1 MDSRVAI
8 ITADIVHS
16 TQKEAIERK
25 QFYHQIEL
33 GIQTIQSKYAFE
45 YERNRGDEYQ
55 IRIKEIKN
63 AGRIGILLKL
73 WVKSIPSLKKEKN
86 DIRVSVGIGTEDLTE
101 KRIAESDG
109 DAYLLSGRGLDHI
122 KNAKQRFLIQSK
134 DNNHES
140 LQMTSSLVDVL
151 LDKMTSMQSIV
162 VFYKLLGYTEIEIAQ
177 KLQLGQPTI
186 NQHSRAAHWT
196 IFYKFVHY
204 LENLYHHEF
213 DDPSRSCICLYQKR
227 SFD

>member
-1 MDSRVAI
+1 MHTKVAI
-8 ITADIVHS
+8 ITADVVHS
-16 TQKEAIERK
+16 SQKEAIERK
-25 QFYHQIEL
+25 QFYQQIEL
-33 GIQTIQSKYAFE
+33 GLQTIQSKYAFE

-55 IRIKEIKN
+55 IRMKEIKN
-63 AGRIGILLKL
+63 AGYIGLLLKL
-73 WVKSIPSLKKEKN
+73 WVKSISSVQKEKN
-86 DIRVSVGIGTEDLTE
+86 DIRMSIGIGTEDLTE

-109 DAYLLSGRGLDHI
+109 EAYHLSGRGLDHI
-122 KNAKQRFLIQSK
+122 KNTKQRFLIQSN

-151 LDKMTSMQSIV
+151 LDNMTAMQSIV
-162 VFYKLLGYTEIEIAQ
+162 VFYKLMGYSEMEIAQ

-204 LENLYHHEF
+204 LENLYHNEF
-213 DDPSRSCICLYQKR
+213 DYPLLQK
-227 SFD
+227 